1 MKVDSSLWESPILS
15 MYFNGNWKKKCNG
28 WVLGPGVQFQLSCM
42 ILGMFLR
49 LQDCSHVI
57 VKEAMQPVSTN
68 CCLSSIPRTHIVE
81 GNTDSCNCLLT
92 SPLPAE
98 ARYKILLNLSCSRL
112 WATWHGFEEMKSGSP
127 KEQSHLTCKV
137 ISLAQQTPFERNVS
151 LLLTMYVCLRMHVYH
166 NTHEEVRR
174 HLQESVF
181 PPTTWILGIEFRL

>member
-68 CCLSSIPRTHIVE
+68 CCLSSIPRTHIVQRKHPFPKVV
-81 GNTDSCNCLLT
+81 LW
-92 SPLPAE
+92 LPQCTHSKYIKYTKRHVREAWLMEAGCWEHSWCWLFIE
-98 ARYKILLNLSCSRL
+98 ARVP
-112 WATWHGFEEMKSGSP
+112 SGTAAGPRIQWNWS
-127 KEQSHLTCKV
+127 
-137 ISLAQQTPFERNVS
+137 
-151 LLLTMYVCLRMHVYH
+151 
-166 NTHEEVRR
+166 
-174 HLQESVF
+174 
-181 PPTTWILGIEFRL
+181 